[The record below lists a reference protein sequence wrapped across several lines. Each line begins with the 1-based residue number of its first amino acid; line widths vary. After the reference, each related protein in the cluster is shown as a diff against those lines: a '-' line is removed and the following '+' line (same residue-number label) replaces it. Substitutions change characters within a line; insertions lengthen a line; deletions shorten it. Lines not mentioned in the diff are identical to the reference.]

1 VGSCATRSGRWGESK
16 KEVETRSL
24 KFAGKFILAMM
35 AIGLTYDSVMRYWV
49 LPRQARENLAQ
60 RIQPVRLENVELGS
74 ALQQL
79 ADSTHPALH
88 LSMCPD
94 VASTRV
100 TVRTTSEMPFQDFAL
115 LVARTAG
122 AEVDL
127 VRPRHQLGVPFP
139 HLYFARS
146 DCGHRGYVY
155 VYKGRTN

>member
-1 VGSCATRSGRWGESK
+1 MAL
-16 KEVETRSL
+16 SL
-24 KFAGKFILAMM
+24 A
-35 AIGLTYDSVMRYWV
+35 YDTVKRYWV

-60 RIQPVRLENVELGS
+60 RIQPVRLENVELGP

-79 ADSTHPALH
+79 ADSTDPALH

-100 TVRTTSEMPFQDFAL
+100 TVRTTSEMSFKDFAL
-115 LVARTAG
+115 LVAGKAG

-127 VRPRHQLGVPFP
+127 LRPRHQLGVPFP

-146 DCGHRGYVY
+146 DCGRLGYVY
-155 VYKGRTN
+155 VYRRRTN